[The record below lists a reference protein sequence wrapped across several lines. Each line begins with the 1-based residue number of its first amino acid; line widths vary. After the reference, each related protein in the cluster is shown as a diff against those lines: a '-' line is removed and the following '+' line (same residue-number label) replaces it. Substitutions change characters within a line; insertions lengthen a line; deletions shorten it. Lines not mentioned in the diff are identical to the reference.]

1 MTAPQGIRRTND
13 GGVPR
18 RGISGPVYRSILA
31 VDIEGST
38 KRTNP
43 VKGELREQLYQLMES
58 ALATAGIDSQYHDPF
73 TDRGD
78 GILILLPPA
87 DELPRPLLLS
97 RLIPALTS
105 LLAAHNSDISPPG
118 VDQHFKDLLE
128 ASSLGT
134 PAARRIRG
142 STNADV
148 VEDVRRRRL
157 ERNPLQSP
165 PIEPVPF
172 QPRILRVRAAIH
184 AGKVHD
190 DGRGFYGDDLDVAFR
205 LLDAPELKKR
215 LRSTGAPLALVAS
228 DDIYQTIIQ
237 HGYDGIDAE
246 EFLPF
251 VTVNVG
257 GTRRKGWVHLP
268 RPAAVPAR
276 AANQPSLPGVDQAF
290 EHRLAVVC

>member
-1 MTAPQGIRRTND
+1 MTAPQGR
-13 GGVPR
+13 PR
-18 RGISGPVYRSILA
+18 RGISLPVHRSILA

-43 VKGELREQLYQLMES
+43 VKGELREQLYRLVER
-58 ALATAGIDSQYHDPF
+58 ALFAAGINSKDHDPF

-78 GILILLPPA
+78 GVLILLRPS
-87 DELPRPLLLS
+87 DELAKPLLLS
-97 RLIPALTS
+97 RLIPALAS
-105 LLAAHNSDISPPG
+105 LLAEYNSGISPPG

-142 STNADV
+142 STTADV

-184 AGKVHD
+184 AGEVHD
-190 DGRGFYGDDLDVAFR
+190 DGRGFYGEDLDVAFR
-205 LLDAPELKKR
+205 LLDAPALKDR

-228 DDIYQTIIQ
+228 DYIYQTIIR

-246 EFLPF
+246 EFHPF

-268 RPAAVPAR
+268 LPVAVPAR
-276 AANQPSLPGVDQAF
+276 AANQPSLPGMDQAF